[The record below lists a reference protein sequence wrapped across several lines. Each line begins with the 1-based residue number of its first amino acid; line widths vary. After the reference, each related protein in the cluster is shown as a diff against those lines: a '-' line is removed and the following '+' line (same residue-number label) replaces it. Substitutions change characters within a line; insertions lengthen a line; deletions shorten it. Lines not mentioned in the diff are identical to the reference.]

1 MIFLNKY
8 KYPYKTSKYLYDI
21 FILDF
26 KINFKYI
33 YNIIFIY
40 KIKVSFNY

>member
-26 KINFKYI
+26 NFKYI
-33 YNIIFIY
+33 YNIIIIY